1 MQEGRFCTP
10 IVFFC
15 DFRVR
20 RSRFCTPLCII
31 PAFGEQTGRFCTP
44 NANELYDGGLTEHI
58 SSVKHSFQAYLG
70 RGIHQSRARNG
81 FLKLS
86 GAVGAVGA
94 PGMRFQGQSGVQEA
108 TGVAG
113 N

>member
-1 MQEGRFCTP
+1 MQKRLLRT
-10 IVFFC
+10 
-15 DFRVR
+15 RK
-20 RSRFCTPLCII
+20 CII

-44 NANELYDGGLTEHI
+44 NANELYDGGLIEHI

-94 PGMRFQGQSGVQEA
+94 PETSFEDQSGVQGA
-108 TGVAG
+108 VGAPG